1 MIFVKAEIVSLSY
14 HVVHAIIKNMTMI
27 LTTLLIGALLVGA
40 VVTFVVLGFTHFVPW
55 LFVLAN
61 IGVVVFI
68 KFREKRKFLTW
79 KEEYSVGIE
88 ALDKDH
94 RKLLNLINQFQTA
107 ALYRT
112 GIEFEQEA
120 FDALVE
126 YTRTHFSREEA
137 LMEEHGYPDFE
148 AHQALHRK
156 MITQVEESMAQHA
169 NEGRQVPL
177 ERTVEFLQ
185 DWLVNHIN
193 GIDQKYSGFLKS
205 KGVR

>member
-1 MIFVKAEIVSLSY
+1 
-14 HVVHAIIKNMTMI
+14 MI
-27 LTTLLIGALLVGA
+27 LTTLLMGALLVGA

-55 LFVLAN
+55 LFVLAA

-126 YTRTHFSREEA
+126 YTRTHFNREEA

-148 AHQALHRK
+148 AHQDLHRK

-185 DWLVNHIN
+185 DWLLNHIN
-193 GIDQKYSGFLKS
+193 GTDQKYSEFLKS